1 MEGWPIVG
9 QMEDCEIFRVCLWL
23 ILCFYVDRMAQRLLI
38 ALSVVV
44 ETYLYFVSIQWT
56 ITSDMFSL
64 VQSSQV

>member
-9 QMEDCEIFRVCLWL
+9 QMEDCEIFRVCLYFV
-23 ILCFYVDRMAQRLLI
+23 CFYVDRMAQRLLI